1 MITYERKA
9 FYHETDQM
17 GVIHH
22 SNYFRWLEEARVY
35 FLDKLGLSYKHM
47 EEIGIISPV
56 VSIAAEYKKP
66 VKFDDVVIIYI
77 RIAKYT
83 GIKLELEYEIRDKST
98 NDLMVKA
105 ESKHCFI
112 KNNSVISLKREY
124 PSFDKIFHE
133 YVINQDK

>member
-35 FLDKLGLSYKHM
+35 FLDKIGLSYKKM

-56 VSIAAEYKKP
+56 VSIGAQYKKP
-66 VKFDDVVIIYI
+66 VKFDDVVIINVKVV
-77 RIAKYT
+77 KYT
-83 GIKLELEYEIRDKST
+83 GIKLELEYEIRNKES
-98 NDLMVKA
+98 NELMVLA

-112 KNNSVISLKREY
+112 KDNSVISLRKEY
-124 PSFDKIFHE
+124 VDFDKKFLDYIE
-133 YVINQDK
+133 NQDK

>member
-1 MITYERKA
+1 MMTYERKA

-35 FLDKLGLSYKHM
+35 FLDELGLSYKHM

-66 VKFDDVVIIYI
+66 VKFDEVVIIYI

-112 KNNSVISLKREY
+112 KNNLVISLKREY
-124 PSFDKIFHE
+124 PSFDKIFQE

>member
-9 FYHETDQM
+9 YYHETDQM

-35 FLDKLGLSYKHM
+35 FLDELGLSYKKM

-56 VSIAAEYKKP
+56 VSISANYRKP
-66 VKFDDVVIIYI
+66 VKFDDVVVIYI
-77 RIAKYT
+77 KITKYN
-83 GIKLELEYEIRDKST
+83 GIKLELEYEIRDKKT
-98 NDLMVKA
+98 NDLMVSA
-105 ESKHCFI
+105 NSSHCFI
-112 KNNSVISLKREY
+112 KNNSIISLKREY
-124 PSFDKIFHE
+124 PDFNDKFQQ

>member
-9 FYHETDQM
+9 YYHETDQM

-35 FLDKLGLSYKHM
+35 FLDELGLSYKHM

-66 VKFDDVVIIYI
+66 VKFDEIVNIY
-77 RIAKYT
+77 R
-83 GIKLELEYEIRDKST
+83 
-98 NDLMVKA
+98 
-105 ESKHCFI
+105 
-112 KNNSVISLKREY
+112 
-124 PSFDKIFHE
+124 
-133 YVINQDK
+133 

>member
-9 FYHETDQM
+9 YYHETDQM

-35 FLDKLGLSYKHM
+35 FLDKIGLSYRYM

-56 VSIAAEYKKP
+56 VSIAAQYKKP
-66 VKFDDVVIIYI
+66 VKFDDTVIIYI
-77 RIAKYT
+77 NVVKYN
-83 GIKLELEYEIRDKST
+83 GIRLELEYEIRDKNT
-98 NDLMVKA
+98 NDLMVLA

-112 KNNSVISLKREY
+112 KDNKIISLKKEY
-124 PSFDKIFHE
+124 ADFDKKFLDYIE
-133 YVINQDK
+133 TQDK

>member
-35 FLDKLGLSYKHM
+35 FLDQLGLSYKHM

-66 VKFDDVVIIYI
+66 VKFDEVVLIYI
-77 RIAKYT
+77 KIAKYT
-83 GIKLELEYEIRDKST
+83 GVKLELEYEIRDKET
-98 NDLMVKA
+98 NELMVSA
-105 ESKHCFI
+105 NSKHCFV
-112 KNNSVISLKREY
+112 KNESVISLKREY
-124 PSFDKIFHE
+124 PDFNDIFLNYLE
-133 YVINQDK
+133 NQDK

>member
-35 FLDKLGLSYKHM
+35 FLDELGLSYKHM

-66 VKFDDVVIIYI
+66 VKFDEIVVIYI
-77 RIAKYT
+77 RITKYT
-83 GIKLELEYEIRDKST
+83 GIKLELEYEIRDKAT
-98 NDLMVKA
+98 NELMVKA

-112 KNNSVISLKREY
+112 KDN
-124 PSFDKIFHE
+124 
-133 YVINQDK
+133 

>member
-35 FLDKLGLSYKHM
+35 FLDELGLSYKHM

-66 VKFDDVVIIYI
+66 VKFDEVVVIYI
-77 RIAKYT
+77 RITKYT
-83 GIKLELEYEIRDKST
+83 GIKLELEYEIRDKAT
-98 NDLMVKA
+98 NELMVKA

-112 KNNSVISLKREY
+112 KDNSVISLKKEY
-124 PSFDKIFHE
+124 PEFNNKFLE
-133 YVINQDK
+133 YVENQDK

>member
-83 GIKLELEYEIRDKST
+83 GIKLELEYEIRDRST